1 MSVGERRRRHARGRR
16 RVAAG
21 FVCALSFLAGATDAI
36 GFLLVGEYVSFM
48 SGNTTNLAIALAAGD
63 GSALLRGALVV
74 ALFVAGNALSALV
87 MALANGRQSVLLL
100 LVAAFG
106 AVPALLME
114 PAAGVPALVF
124 AMGLL
129 NGTMDQLDGQGVGL
143 TYVTGALTRIG
154 RGLGRRILGDRST
167 GWHVQ
172 LLPWAGVLLGGFA
185 GAFAWLGA
193 WPGAVLLPAVLA
205 AFLAVAA
212 DAIPATWRRRLLAK
226 PVRPPPAPR

>member
-1 MSVGERRRRHARGRR
+1 MNDTRRRRRAARGRQR
-16 RVAAG
+16 LAAA
-21 FVCALSFLAGATDAI
+21 FVCALSCLAGATDAI

-48 SGNTTNLAIALAAGD
+48 SGNTTNLAIAIAGGD

-74 ALFVAGNALSALV
+74 GSFVAGNALSALV

-100 LVAAFG
+100 LVAAF
-106 AVPALLME
+106 AAMPALLAD
-114 PAAGVPALVF
+114 PAAGIPALVF

-129 NGTMDQLDGQGVGL
+129 NGTMDQVNGQGVGL

-167 GWHVQ
+167 DWHVQ
-172 LLPWAGVLLGGFA
+172 AMPWAGVLLGGVA
-185 GAFAWLGA
+185 GAFAWLHA
-193 WPGAVLLPAVLA
+193 WPGAILLPGVLA

-212 DAIPATWRRRLLAK
+212 DAIPATWRRRMLAR